1 MFRSSGAIVLPGPLQ
16 RRADELARSFL
27 QPEQGID
34 FSAPPGEPALVA
46 ADSVSWRIFKNPVT
60 VFIGGVA
67 AVLMEFAEPRVRD
80 GVWQHS
86 NFRADPL
93 TRLRRTGLAA
103 MVTVY
108 GPQGAAQAM
117 IAGVA
122 RRHERVSGRT
132 LEGEPYRASD
142 PDLLDWVQA
151 TAGFGFTQAYHAY
164 ARPLTAQERGL
175 LLIEAL
181 PAARLY
187 GATGAPASGAE
198 LDALFEARRP
208 RLRPGRTRR
217 PIDPDTSMRI
227 SRREGTACCRT
238 WATKALTWSI
248 AAFAA
253 RRPCGVVGAT
263 VRDGAS
269 KPAARVSWSA
279 SGAVRAAAT
288 RSAPADTTGSSPEPL
303 TRRTG

>member
-208 RLRPGRTRR
+208 RLAASPVIFAFLEIMGQAPILPAPLRPLQR
-217 PIDPDTSMRI
+217 
-227 SRREGTACCRT
+227 
-238 WATKALTWSI
+238 LL
-248 AAFAA
+248 
-253 RRPCGVVGAT
+253 
-263 VRDGAS
+263 
-269 KPAARVSWSA
+269 
-279 SGAVRAAAT
+279 VRAAADILPPWL
-288 RSAPADTTGSSPEPL
+288 RERLGLGSGWSLTGLERRFARAAAQAGDRLILRSSPWVL
-303 TRRTG
+303 SCRRLGLPDAYLYRHG

>member
-208 RLRPGRTRR
+208 RLAASPVIFAFLEIMGQAPILPAPVRPLQR
-217 PIDPDTSMRI
+217 
-227 SRREGTACCRT
+227 
-238 WATKALTWSI
+238 LL
-248 AAFAA
+248 
-253 RRPCGVVGAT
+253 
-263 VRDGAS
+263 
-269 KPAARVSWSA
+269 
-279 SGAVRAAAT
+279 VRAAADILPPWL
-288 RSAPADTTGSSPEPL
+288 RERLGLGSGWSLTGLERGFARAAAQAGDRLILRSSPWVL
-303 TRRTG
+303 SCRRLGLPDAYLYRHG

>member
-1 MFRSSGAIVLPGPLQ
+1 VFRSSGAIVLPGPLQ

-198 LDALFEARRP
+198 LDALFAARRP
-208 RLRPGRTRR
+208 RLAASPVIFAFLEIMGQAPILPAPVRPLQR
-217 PIDPDTSMRI
+217 
-227 SRREGTACCRT
+227 
-238 WATKALTWSI
+238 LL
-248 AAFAA
+248 
-253 RRPCGVVGAT
+253 
-263 VRDGAS
+263 
-269 KPAARVSWSA
+269 
-279 SGAVRAAAT
+279 VRAAADILPPWL
-288 RSAPADTTGSSPEPL
+288 RERLGLGSGWSLTGLERRFARAAAQAGDRLILRSSPWVL
-303 TRRTG
+303 SCRRLGLPDAYLYRHG

>member
-1 MFRSSGAIVLPGPLQ
+1 VFRSSGAIVLPGPLQ

-208 RLRPGRTRR
+208 RLAASPVIFAFLEIMGQAPILPAPVRPLQR
-217 PIDPDTSMRI
+217 
-227 SRREGTACCRT
+227 
-238 WATKALTWSI
+238 LL
-248 AAFAA
+248 
-253 RRPCGVVGAT
+253 
-263 VRDGAS
+263 
-269 KPAARVSWSA
+269 
-279 SGAVRAAAT
+279 VRAAADILPPWL
-288 RSAPADTTGSSPEPL
+288 RERLGLGSGWSLTGLERRFARAAAQAGDRLILRSSPWVL
-303 TRRTG
+303 SCRRLGLPDAYLYRHG

>member
-1 MFRSSGAIVLPGPLQ
+1 MIRSSGAIVLPGPLQ

-208 RLRPGRTRR
+208 RLAASPVIFAFLEIMGQAPILPAPVRPLQR
-217 PIDPDTSMRI
+217 
-227 SRREGTACCRT
+227 
-238 WATKALTWSI
+238 LL
-248 AAFAA
+248 
-253 RRPCGVVGAT
+253 
-263 VRDGAS
+263 
-269 KPAARVSWSA
+269 
-279 SGAVRAAAT
+279 VRAAADILPPWL
-288 RSAPADTTGSSPEPL
+288 RERLGLGSGWSLTGLERRFARAAAQAGDRLILRSSPWVL
-303 TRRTG
+303 SCRRLGLPDAYLYRHG

>member
-1 MFRSSGAIVLPGPLQ
+1 VIRSSGAIVLPGPLQ

-208 RLRPGRTRR
+208 RLAASPVIFAFLEIMGQAPILPAPVRPLQR
-217 PIDPDTSMRI
+217 
-227 SRREGTACCRT
+227 
-238 WATKALTWSI
+238 LL
-248 AAFAA
+248 
-253 RRPCGVVGAT
+253 
-263 VRDGAS
+263 
-269 KPAARVSWSA
+269 
-279 SGAVRAAAT
+279 VRAAADILPPWL
-288 RSAPADTTGSSPEPL
+288 RERLGLGSGWSLTGLERRFARAAAQAGDRLILRSSPWVL
-303 TRRTG
+303 SCRRLGLPDAYLYRHG